1 MRTHRPTETTRGTLA
16 RRLLIALALA
26 LVMTPAAAG
35 TALAASGH
43 AAAQRP
49 APAAQQVRTPAADQP
64 AADESNSS
72 PMVPLVFAGILILAV
87 ASPALPR
94 YSRYGYYR
102 GERW

>member
-1 MRTHRPTETTRGTLA
+1 MRTHRPTETTPGTLA

-26 LVMTPAAAG
+26 LVMTLAAAG

-43 AAAQRP
+43 AAQRS
-49 APAAQQVRTPAADQP
+49 APAAQQVRTPAADQS

>member
-26 LVMTPAAAG
+26 LVMTLAAAG

-43 AAAQRP
+43 A
-49 APAAQQVRTPAADQP
+49 AAQQVRTPAADQP

-72 PMVPLVFAGILILAV
+72 PMVPLVFAGILLLAV